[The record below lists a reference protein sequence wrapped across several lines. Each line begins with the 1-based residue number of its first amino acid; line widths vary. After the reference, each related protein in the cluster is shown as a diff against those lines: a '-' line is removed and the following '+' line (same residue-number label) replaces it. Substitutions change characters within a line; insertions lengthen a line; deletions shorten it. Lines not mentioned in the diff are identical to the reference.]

1 MAPYEFPCFI
11 VTVDNSSPDK
21 AAGASYF
28 GESSSFFPDQSQLD
42 TSSYTFSGDGKIDF
56 SLLNGPASTS
66 TNNKPGKKLYIT
78 KC

>member
-28 GESSSFFPDQSQLD
+28 GEVTPLHLIHLTNL
-42 TSSYTFSGDGKIDF
+42 TSS
-56 SLLNGPASTS
+56 PAIRAR
-66 TNNKPGKKLYIT
+66 PAR
-78 KC
+78 